1 MLWQDL
7 TTEQIIGGKTPDG
20 VRYLKLF
27 LADYSR
33 TFNVDNLCGSCNN
46 LIAEYHKKY
55 TIKMKAKDNT
65 CQYRLLD
72 KYNGIALEPC
82 SNVRVNNGNI
92 TDELGAQL
100 MANKGARIFA
110 KFPTQTEEETIV
122 QPTAEAGKPKRK
134 RRIKKQ

>member
-33 TFNVDNLCGSCNN
+33 MFNVDNLCANCNN
-46 LIAEYHKKY
+46 LIADYHKKY

-82 SNVRVNNGNI
+82 SNIRVNNGNI
-92 TDELGAQL
+92 TDELGAKL
-100 MANKGARIFA
+100 FASKGSRIFA
-110 KFPTQTEEETIV
+110 KFPPQEETNTIV
-122 QPTAEAGKPKRK
+122 EQTATADKTK
-134 RRIKKQ
+134 RRRRTKKQ